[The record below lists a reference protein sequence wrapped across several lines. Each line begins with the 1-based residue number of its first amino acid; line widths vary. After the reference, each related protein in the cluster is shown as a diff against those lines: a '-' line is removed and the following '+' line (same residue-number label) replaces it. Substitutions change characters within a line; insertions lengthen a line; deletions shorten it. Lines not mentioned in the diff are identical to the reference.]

1 MDLFPGRVV
10 PLFGLLNW
18 RGLLAWICN
27 CSWSGGV
34 SGCDG
39 ADGPGEARGW
49 ALRSDKDSCCPLR
62 SSRDT
67 NCALKVSKAAGWASP
82 SGRLLTAFC

>member
-18 RGLLAWICN
+18 TGLLAWICN

-39 ADGPGEARGW
+39 VDGVQVRPEAG
-49 ALRSDKDSCCPLR
+49 L
-62 SSRDT
+62 
-67 NCALKVSKAAGWASP
+67 
-82 SGRLLTAFC
+82 